1 MQNRPGPG
9 WQDTMPGDAQGTQ
22 GQGPLPAEPPR
33 TQLLPCKGQ
42 EGCILVQVLIEVD
55 AQQTQLL
62 LDAFDFLQE
71 RGVLKGEHCQRDPW
85 VGVPPQKRR
94 KVGRAGLWP
103 EQLPACCAEQ
113 PHGLG
118 VPSPALCGVSPKS
131 AA

>member
-71 RGVLKGEHCQRDPW
+71 RGVLKRG
-85 VGVPPQKRR
+85 
-94 KVGRAGLWP
+94 A
-103 EQLPACCAEQ
+103 LPAR
-113 PHGLG
+113 PLG
-118 VPSPALCGVSPKS
+118 WGAPTEEAQGGKSRSVARATACLLC
-131 AA
+131 